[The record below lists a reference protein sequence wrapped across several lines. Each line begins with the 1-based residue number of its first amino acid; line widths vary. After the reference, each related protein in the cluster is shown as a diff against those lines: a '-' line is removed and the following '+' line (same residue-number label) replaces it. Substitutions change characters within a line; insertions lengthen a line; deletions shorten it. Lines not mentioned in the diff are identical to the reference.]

1 MKFFGGYVRLYRDI
15 TAWQW
20 YKNPN
25 VLRVYIHLLL
35 KAAFKDFEFEGKSFK
50 AGDLITSR
58 KRLSEELGI
67 SEWQVLTAL
76 DKLKSTGEIEVNS
89 TNKFTVISLKNWE
102 KAQSEQYFF
111 KPSPTTKPQQSHNK
125 STHNNNVNNVNN
137 VKNNSAPAREK
148 KYNIYDGSIDWST
161 INEIIN
167 A

>member
-1 MKFFGGYVRLYRDI
+1 M
-15 TAWQW
+15 
-20 YKNPN
+20 
-25 VLRVYIHLLL
+25 
-35 KAAFKDFEFEGKSFK
+35 
-50 AGDLITSR
+50 
-58 KRLSEELGI
+58 GI

-89 TNKFTVISLKNWE
+89 TNKFTVISLKKKK